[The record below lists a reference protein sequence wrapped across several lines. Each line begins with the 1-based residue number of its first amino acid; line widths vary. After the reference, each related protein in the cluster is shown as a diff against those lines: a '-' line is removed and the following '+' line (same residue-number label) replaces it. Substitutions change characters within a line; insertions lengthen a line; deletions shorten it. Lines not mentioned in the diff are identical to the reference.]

1 MKLRGNLW
9 IPALLGALHVY
20 IGLRVLPSIPGG
32 VLVRA
37 STIFLLVLSFVL
49 MSLSLTARP
58 LWSRPFAD
66 RMAAAGYFMAGFFSS
81 LLVLTLLRD
90 VLLVPVVLFASRI
103 HLRAYESV
111 SASLVLGLGVF
122 ATLAGLVG
130 ARRRARIVHVDV
142 PLRNLPPAL
151 HGFSIV
157 QISDIHVGTTIRKK
171 YVEKIVKAV
180 NALKPDLIAVTGDVV
195 DGSVR
200 DLRVHTAPLAGLR
213 APHGAFFVTGN
224 HEYYSGASA
233 WTAEFARLGLRVLL
247 NEHIVIEHQGAS
259 LVIAGVT
266 DFSSDRFNPSQ
277 RSDPH
282 IALAGA
288 PADAGVRILLAHQPR
303 SAPAAASAG
312 FDLQLSGHTHGG
324 QFWPWNLFVRFQQP
338 FTAGLHRLN
347 RLWIYVSRGTGYWG
361 IPNRFGAPSEITRLR
376 LVPISLGVSS
386 QCSSHMA
393 VPTMAR
399 VSTAALV
406 PFT

>member
-1 MKLRGNLW
+1 MKLRRNLL
-9 IPALLGALHVY
+9 IPSLLGILHVY

-32 VLVRA
+32 VLVRT
-37 STIFLLVLSFVL
+37 STIFLLVLSFGL
-49 MSLSLTARP
+49 MSLSLAARS

-66 RMAAAGYFMAGFFSS
+66 RIAAPGYFMAGFFSS

-90 VLLVPVVLFASRI
+90 VLLVPVVLLASQT

-111 SASLVLGLGVF
+111 SASIVLGLGIF

-130 ARRRARIVHVDV
+130 ARRRARIVNIDV

-157 QISDIHVGTTIRKK
+157 QISDIHVGTTIRKN

-200 DLRVHTAPLAGLR
+200 ELAAHTAPLAQLR
-213 APHGAFFVTGN
+213 ALHGAFFVTGN

-233 WTAEFARLGLRVLL
+233 WTAEFQRLGLRVLL
-247 NEHIVIEHQGAS
+247 NEHTVIEHQGAS

-266 DFSSDRFNPSQ
+266 DFSAHHFNASQ

-288 PADAGVRILLAHQPR
+288 PSEASVKILLAHQPR
-303 SAPAAASAG
+303 SANAAASAG

-324 QFWPWNLFVRFQQP
+324 QFWPWNLFVRLQQP

-347 RLWIYVSRGTGYWG
+347 HLWIYVSRGTGYWG

-376 LVPISLGVSS
+376 LLPVEQITKSGHR
-386 QCSSHMA
+386 C
-393 VPTMAR
+393 AR
-399 VSTAALV
+399 LTQAMPSAA
-406 PFT
+406 

>member
-1 MKLRGNLW
+1 MPRLRNLW
-9 IPALLGALHVY
+9 VPALLAALHVY
-20 IGLRVLPSIPGG
+20 IGLRILPSMPAG
-32 VLVRA
+32 VVRL
-37 STIFLLVLSFVL
+37 SGIFLIVLSFGL
-49 MSLSLTARP
+49 MSLSLAARS
-58 LWSRPFAD
+58 LWSRPYAD
-66 RMAAAGYFMAGFFSS
+66 QMATPGYFMAGFFSS

-90 VLLVPVVLFASRI
+90 VLLVPVVLLVSHA
-103 HLRAYESV
+103 HLHEYESV
-111 SASLVLGLGVF
+111 SASVVLGAGIF
-122 ATLAGLVG
+122 ATLVG
-130 ARRRARIVHVDV
+130 FVAARRRARIVDVDV
-142 PLRNLPPAL
+142 PLRNLPLAL

-157 QISDIHVGTTIRKK
+157 QISDIHVGTTIRKG

-180 NALKPDLIAVTGDVV
+180 NALKPDLIAVTGDMV
-195 DGSVR
+195 DGPVR
-200 DLRVHTAPLAGLR
+200 ELSAHTAPLAGLQ
-213 APHGAFFVTGN
+213 ALHGAFFVTGN

-233 WTAEFARLGLRVLL
+233 WTAEFVRLGLRVLL
-247 NEHIVIEHQGAS
+247 NEHTVIQHQGAS

-266 DFSSDRFNPSQ
+266 DFGSARFNPSH

-288 PADAGVRILLAHQPR
+288 PPDVSVRILLAHQPR

-376 LVPISLGVSS
+376 LIAAETPSKSS
-386 QCSSHMA
+386 RRCMRLMQA
-393 VPTMAR
+393 AP
-399 VSTAALV
+399 STA
-406 PFT
+406 

>member
-1 MKLRGNLW
+1 M
-9 IPALLGALHVY
+9 
-20 IGLRVLPSIPGG
+20 PGG
-32 VLVRA
+32 VLVRT
-37 STIFLLVLSFVL
+37 STIFLLVVSFAL
-49 MSLSLTARP
+49 MSLSLTARS

-66 RMAAAGYFMAGFFSS
+66 RMAAPGYFMAGLFSS

-90 VLLVPVVLFASRI
+90 VLLVPVILLASQI

-111 SASLVLGLGVF
+111 SASIVLGLGIF

-130 ARRRARIVHVDV
+130 ARRRARIVNVDV

-171 YVEKIVKAV
+171 YVEKIVNAV

-200 DLRVHTAPLAGLR
+200 ELAAHTAPLAQLR
-213 APHGAFFVTGN
+213 ARHGAFFVTGN

-233 WTAEFARLGLRVLL
+233 WTAEFERLGLRVLL
-247 NEHIVIEHQGAS
+247 NEHTVIEHQGAS

-266 DFSSDRFNPSQ
+266 DFSAHHFNASQ
-277 RSDPH
+277 RSDPEA
-282 IALAGA
+282 ALAGA
-288 PADAGVRILLAHQPR
+288 PAEASVRILLAHQPR
-303 SAPAAASAG
+303 SANAAASAG

-324 QFWPWNLFVRFQQP
+324 QFWPWNLFVRLQQP

-347 RLWIYVSRGTGYWG
+347 YLWIYVSRGTGYWG

-376 LVPISLGVSS
+376 LLPVEQLNK
-386 QCSSHMA
+386 SSHRCLRLRQA
-393 VPTMAR
+393 VP
-399 VSTAALV
+399 SAA
-406 PFT
+406 